1 MLLSQVCLTALEN
14 LLAEDEIRDETIYQ
28 IEECG
33 GLDDLEALQQSDQQ
47 IIYQM
52 SYDLLTNYFNS
63 VFPFF
68 FVVLI
73 FDFYF
78 FQDDVVDD
86 ITADNQFTF
95 NPLKPNQHFHF

>member
-1 MLLSQVCLTALEN
+1 VVEGLCSLLKIYDQSVLKVCLTALEN

-63 VFPFF
+63 
-68 FVVLI
+68 
-73 FDFYF
+73 
-78 FQDDVVDD
+78 DDVVDD